1 LIPIG
6 RGQRELIIGDR
17 QTGKSAIVLDTILN
31 QKPLNQGTDES
42 QKLYC
47 VYVAIGQ
54 KRSTVAQFVKTL
66 EEQGAL
72 EYSIIVA
79 ATASDPAPMQFLAPF
94 SGCAMGEYFR
104 DNGMHAVIIYD
115 DLSSRPSRTGRCRC
129 CCAVR
134 RAVKPIRATCSTF
147 TRGFWSVR
155 PRCRTRPAP
164 AR

>member
-1 LIPIG
+1 MATGLKAIDALIPIG

-17 QTGKSAIVLDTILN
+17 QTGKTAVALDAIMN

-54 KRSTVAQFVKTL
+54 KRSTVAQFVKVL

-72 EYSIIVA
+72 DYTIVVA

-94 SGCAMGEYFR
+94 AGVC
-104 DNGMHAVIIYD
+104 H
-115 DLSSRPSRTGRCRC
+115 GR
-129 CCAVR
+129 VF
-134 RAVKPIRATCSTF
+134 P
-147 TRGFWSVR
+147 
-155 PRCRTRPAP
+155 
-164 AR
+164 